1 MIAKGRK
8 ERRKEGNWLEN
19 MERLKKGDGI
29 VRHPLIFHTE
39 RSRHINIS
47 LIWCTQGL
55 VLKVFPT
62 LLKCKS
68 DWCSFT
74 CKSYSL
80 QTNHL
85 SVEMKRSPISGVSN
99 WSPLSSTT
107 SKKKSNVERVRMRL
121 ICHPCKIWMGPR
133 MACSRGG
140 PPSLPLELISLCVSL
155 ILFLVK
161 TFLVTFV
168 IKILEDSSLISPED
182 LKN

>member
-8 ERRKEGNWLEN
+8 ERRKERNWLEN

-99 WSPLSSTT
+99 WSPLNSTT
-107 SKKKSNVERVRMRL
+107 SKKKVMSRGCAWDWFVIRVRFEWAPAWHVRE
-121 ICHPCKIWMGPR
+121 GVPR
-133 MACSRGG
+133 RSLWSSSR
-140 PPSLPLELISLCVSL
+140 CA
-155 ILFLVK
+155 FLW
-161 TFLVTFV
+161 FFF
-168 IKILEDSSLISPED
+168 
-182 LKN
+182 